1 MLLTFQNIYNL
12 APDKDAFS
20 RAKKQAHTKKWRN
33 LESNGKLTWGESKSS
48 GTSFYKTIFD
58 NTHPEKATFHCT
70 CPSRKRPCKHSIA
83 LALLLLE
90 QSGAF
95 RIIEGTNDW
104 VKDVIAKKNAPPPT
118 PAEAQ
123 EIERKRA
130 EQRLQTREKRLQQM
144 ATGLQELD
152 LWLADILQQGLA
164 RAEEQGDVFW
174 ENLSARMV
182 DAKLGGIGKRVLNLQ
197 NLRGKPDWHEKM
209 LAELGEI
216 HLLSKG
222 FQNLKKLPPQLQEE
236 LLNVAGINYKR
247 EDLIDR
253 ETVEDTWLIIGQTEH
268 TADEKLYERRTYLYG
283 ENIDR
288 VGLLLDFSFQQEPY
302 KEQWQVGQ
310 IFKAQMIFYPSAYP
324 LRMFAKTANR
334 VDEPVYW
341 QGYSDLSEFASEY
354 AAAIADNPWLA
365 RFPAYVMQVTPVSED
380 GKLILTDKNQRTVPA
395 RMQEDFGWKLL
406 AISGGHPVNVFGE
419 WDGKEMLILSGM
431 SDDRFVHFT
440 LLPLERKEPAWKRF
454 Y

>member
-1 MLLTFQNIYNL
+1 MLVTFQNIYNL
-12 APDKDAFS
+12 ASDKDAFA
-20 RAKKQAHTKKWRN
+20 RAKKHAHTRKWKN
-33 LESNGKLTWGESKSS
+33 LQSNGKLTWGESKSS
-48 GTSFYKTIFD
+48 GASFYKTIFD
-58 NTHPEKATFHCT
+58 NTHPEKAIFHCT

-95 RIIEGTNDW
+95 HIIEGTSDW
-104 VKDVIAKKNAPPPT
+104 AKDLIAKKSAPPPT
-118 PAEAQ
+118 LEEAE

-130 EQRLQTREKRLQQM
+130 EHRLKTREKRLQQM

-164 RAEEQGDVFW
+164 RAEEQGDDFW

-197 NLRGKPDWHEKM
+197 NLRGTTNWHEKM

-222 FQNLKKLPPQLQEE
+222 FQNLEKLPPHLQEE
-236 LLNVAGINYKR
+236 LLNVTGINYKR
-247 EDLIDR
+247 EDLIDH

-268 TADEKLYERRTYLYG
+268 TADDKLYERRTYLYG

-288 VGLLLDFSFQQEPY
+288 IGLLLDFAFQTEPY

-310 IFKAQMIFYPSAYP
+310 IFKAGMIFYPSSYP
-324 LRMFAKTANR
+324 MRMFAKVAHR
-334 VDEPVYW
+334 IDEPVNW
-341 QGYSDLSEFASEY
+341 QGYYDLSAFADAY
-354 AAAIADNPWLA
+354 AMAIGDNPWLA
-365 RFPAYVMQVTPVSED
+365 RFPAFLMQVTPVSEE
-380 GKLILTDKNQRTVPA
+380 GKLLLTDTNQQTIPA
-395 RMQEDFGWKLL
+395 RLQEDFDWKLL
-406 AISGGHPVNVFGE
+406 AISGGHPISVFGE
-419 WDGKEMLILSGM
+419 WDGERLSIM
-431 SDDRFVHFT
+431 SAMVEDRFVHFT
-440 LLPLERKEPAWKRF
+440 LPPLKRKDPVWRRF
-454 Y
+454 